1 MNVDHPTLILRK
13 NSEHALRNGH
23 PWIFSGAVAQKP
35 QANPGDVVD
44 VLDVQERFVCRGFYN
59 PRAMIRVRVLTR
71 DPNESIDEHFI
82 TTRLAQAVVL
92 RKRAGIHSQTNA
104 MRIVHGESDGLPGLI
119 VDDYAGFLVIQIHT
133 LGMQTIKETILDALE
148 KQLNPKGIYERSD
161 VGTRRA
167 EGLTDRPTGVLRG
180 ERPPEF
186 VEIKEGDVRLFVDL
200 YRGQKT
206 GFFIDQRPNRLQV
219 QQLADNADVLNLF
232 AYSSAF
238 SAHALHGGARSVLDV
253 DISQRA
259 PYAARQNIQNNRP
272 SHATHHY
279 LVADAFP
286 FIEQLATRGPR
297 YDMVIVDPPSLV
309 RKRDRN
315 QVKRAM
321 GVYTKLNRN
330 AMRTVR
336 DGGLLVTASCS
347 NPVSQ
352 EDFFEIVRRAAAS
365 ARVQTRLLSYN
376 LHAADHPVD
385 PNFPDGRYLKCVIAQ
400 VWR

>member
-1 MNVDHPTLILRK
+1 MDYPTLILRK
-13 NSEHALRNGH
+13 NSEHAVRNGH
-23 PWIFSGAVAQKP
+23 PWIFSGAVARKP
-35 QANPGDVVD
+35 QAKPGDIVD
-44 VLDVQERFVCRGFYN
+44 VLDVQERFIGRGFYN

-71 DPNESIDEHFI
+71 DPNESIDEHSI
-82 TTRLAQAVVL
+82 TTRLTRAVGL
-92 RKRAGIHSQTNA
+92 RKKAGIHSQTNA
-104 MRIVHGESDGLPGLI
+104 MRIVHGESDGLPGLV
-119 VDDYAGFLVIQIHT
+119 VDDYSGFLVIQIHT
-133 LGMQTIKETILDALE
+133 LGMQTIKETILNALE

-186 VEIKEGDVRLFVDL
+186 VEIKEGDVRLFVDV

-259 PYAARQNIQNNRP
+259 HYAARKNIQNNRP
-272 SHATHHY
+272 SHATHRY
-279 LVADAFP
+279 LVADAFSS
-286 FIEQLATRGPR
+286 IEQLATRGPR
-297 YDMVIVDPPSLV
+297 YDVVIVDPPSLV

-352 EDFFEIVRRAAAS
+352 EEFFEIVRRAAAS

-385 PNFPDGRYLKCVIAQ
+385 PNFPDGRYLKCAIAQ

>member
-1 MNVDHPTLILRK
+1 MNVDYPTLILRK
-13 NSEHALRNGH
+13 NSEHTVRNGH

-35 QANPGDVVD
+35 QAKPGDIVD
-44 VLDVQERFVCRGFYN
+44 VLDIQERFVCRGFYN

-71 DPNESIDEHFI
+71 DPNEPIDEHFI
-82 TTRLAQAVVL
+82 TTRLTRAVRL
-92 RKRAGIHSQTNA
+92 RKRAGLHSQTNA
-104 MRIVHGESDGLPGLI
+104 MRVVHGESDGLPGLI
-119 VDDYAGFLVIQIHT
+119 VDDYAGFLVLQIHT
-133 LGMQTIKETILDALE
+133 LGMQTIKAIIIDVLE
-148 KQLNPKGIYERSD
+148 KQLSPKSIYERSD

-167 EGLTDRPTGVLRG
+167 EGLKDRPTGVLRG

-186 VEIKEGDVRLFVDL
+186 VEVKEGEERLFVDL

-272 SHATHHY
+272 PHATHRY
-279 LVADAFP
+279 IVADAFS
-286 FIEQLATRGPR
+286 FIEQLATCGPR
-297 YDMVIVDPPSLV
+297 YDMAIVDPPSLI

-347 NPVSQ
+347 TPISQ

-365 ARVQTRLLSYN
+365 ARVQTRILSYN

-385 PNFPDGRYLKCVIAQ
+385 PNFPDGRYLKCAIAQ

>member
-1 MNVDHPTLILRK
+1 MDYPTLILRK
-13 NSEHALRNGH
+13 NSEHAVRNGH

-35 QANPGDVVD
+35 QANPGDIVD

-59 PRAMIRVRVLTR
+59 PRAMIRVRALTR

-82 TTRLAQAVVL
+82 TTRFIQAVRL
-92 RKRAGIHSQTNA
+92 RKRAGLHNQTNV
-104 MRIVHGESDGLPGLI
+104 MRLVHGENDGLPGLI
-119 VDDYAGFLVIQIHT
+119 VDDYAGFLVLQIHT
-133 LGMQTIKETILDALE
+133 VGMQTIKETIISMLE

-167 EGLTDRPTGVLRG
+167 EGLTDRPTGVLHG
-180 ERPPEF
+180 EHPPEF
-186 VEIKEGDVRLFVDL
+186 IEVKEGDVRLFVDL

-219 QQLADNADVLNLF
+219 QQLANNADILNLF

-238 SAHALHGGARSVLDV
+238 SAHALHGGARSILDV

-259 PYAARQNIQNNRP
+259 TYAARKNIQNNRP
-272 SHATHHY
+272 PHAAHHY
-279 LVADAFP
+279 LVTDAFS
-286 FIEQLATRGPR
+286 FTEQLATRGPR
-297 YDMVIVDPPSLV
+297 YDIAIVDPPSLV

-330 AMRTVR
+330 AIRTVR

-347 NPVSQ
+347 TPVSQ
-352 EDFFEIVRRAAAS
+352 EDFFEIMRRAAAS
-365 ARVQTRLLSYN
+365 ARVQTRILSYN

-385 PNFPDGRYLKCVIAQ
+385 PNFPDGRYLKCAIAQ

>member
-1 MNVDHPTLILRK
+1 MDYPALTLRK
-13 NSEHALRNGH
+13 NSEHAVRNGH
-23 PWIFSGAVAQKP
+23 PWIFSGAVAKKP
-35 QANPGDVVD
+35 EANPGDIVD
-44 VLDVQERFVCRGFYN
+44 VLDAQERFVCRGFYN
-59 PRAMIRVRVLTR
+59 PRAMIRVRALTR
-71 DPNESIDEHFI
+71 NPNEPIDEHFVA
-82 TTRLAQAVVL
+82 TRLAQAVRL
-92 RKRAGIHSQTNA
+92 RKRAGIHSQTDA
-104 MRIVHGESDGLPGLI
+104 MRLVHGESDGLPGLI
-119 VDDYAGFLVIQIHT
+119 VDDYAGFLVLQIHT
-133 LGMQTIKETILDALE
+133 LGIQKIKEIVLDVLE
-148 KQLNPKGIYERSD
+148 KQLIPKGIYERSD

-186 VEIKEGDVRLFVDL
+186 VEVKEGDVRLFVDL

-259 PYAARQNIQNNRP
+259 PYAARQNIQNNR
-272 SHATHHY
+272 SHNAIHRY
-279 LVADAFP
+279 VVADAFP
-286 FIEQLATRGPR
+286 FIDQLATHGPR

-347 NPVSQ
+347 TPISQ
-352 EDFFEIVRRAAAS
+352 EDFFEVVRRAATS

-385 PNFPDGRYLKCVIAQ
+385 PNFPDGRYLKCAITQ